1 MTVMRPGDCYIGGTP
16 GTTVTGAGYTT
27 VIDASLRNQTARAG
41 DGDDAVI
48 GGPNDTIMVGNGH
61 VPSTNFGADLAIS
74 ANIVIILETILA
86 GSGVVRLSHNS
97 ANSIYSQSGK
107 DTLTVGSGIWNRKK
121 TGSDPNALP
130 LPRSARTEREGAPG
144 RSFSRFA
151 RSV

>member
-61 VPSTNFGADLAIS
+61 IPSTNFGANLAIKCEYS
-74 ANIVIILETILA
+74 NYFRNDIDRQWRCAAQPQFGQLNLFAKWQRYADGRLRDLE
-86 GSGVVRLSHNS
+86 
-97 ANSIYSQSGK
+97 
-107 DTLTVGSGIWNRKK
+107 
-121 TGSDPNALP
+121 
-130 LPRSARTEREGAPG
+130 
-144 RSFSRFA
+144 
-151 RSV
+151 

>member
-61 VPSTNFGADLAIS
+61 IPSTNFGADLAIKC
-74 ANIVIILETILA
+74 E
-86 GSGVVRLSHNS
+86 
-97 ANSIYSQSGK
+97 YSNYFRNDIGRQWRCAAQPQFGQLNLFA
-107 DTLTVGSGIWNRKK
+107 TLTVGSGIWNRKK